1 MRRAARA
8 GFTLLEVVLAM
19 TALALISAICYGA
32 FHVGMRAVAAG
43 TCAVTTAQRL
53 RVASD
58 VFTRQIRSVEPFPDY
73 SGAFEEVYFR
83 GRADSV
89 RFVTSSAQL
98 GGGGLALVTYQIE
111 PDTGEQCGTFHNAGQ
126 RLVLTEVPY
135 FSSYTLDLPDDQRL
149 ARRAV
154 LLSGVEGLSFD
165 YFGGDSVVG
174 EPGCDDTGWCKRW
187 NTSDSAANQMES
199 VPIAMRLMVQRVPG
213 VETESWGQETPIA
226 ISSYYN
232 PENREANLG
241 LSLQNDDHGDDEGL
255 DDDDDTGGGAG
266 DDADDDTD
274 D

>member
-1 MRRAARA
+1 MRRGTRA

-58 VFTRQIRSVEPFPDY
+58 VFTRQIRSVEPFPDF

-83 GRADSV
+83 GRPDSV
-89 RFVTSSAQL
+89 RFVTAAAQL
-98 GGGGLALVTYQIE
+98 GGGGLALVSYQIE
-111 PDTGEQCGTFHNAGQ
+111 EDPGEQCGAFRNAGQ

-135 FSSYTLDLPDDQRL
+135 FSSYSLDLADDQRL
-149 ARRAV
+149 ARSAV
-154 LLSGVEGLSFD
+154 LLSGVEGLSFE
-165 YFGGDSVVG
+165 YFGGEAVIG
-174 EPGCDDTGWCKRW
+174 EPGCEDTGWCRRW
-187 NTSDSAANQMES
+187 NTSDNAANQMES

-213 VETESWGQETPIA
+213 VETEAWGQETPIA
-226 ISSYYN
+226 IASYYN

-241 LSLQNDDHGDDEGL
+241 LSLQTDDLADDEDVDGDDAGDDEEF
-255 DDDDDTGGGAG
+255 DEE
-266 DDADDDTD
+266 
-274 D
+274 